1 MTESITL
8 VFGSVS
14 KTVTMLPVGTAV
26 QIEDA
31 FAVQYKW
38 QAEVTDPDDPSST
51 IPNPE
56 TKSDLV
62 FRMVREFISVTTRA
76 ASKTTARDTAA
87 GTVDEEFDA
96 IEDGSVVTSP

>member
-8 VFGSVS
+8 VFGTVS

-38 QAEVTDPDDPSST
+38 QAEVTDPEDPSST

-56 TKSDLV
+56 SKSDLV
-62 FRMVREFISVTTRA
+62 FRMVRKFISDTTRA
-76 ASKTTARDTAA
+76 ASRSVAVVPVLE
-87 GTVDEEFDA
+87 GVDAEFDA
-96 IEDGSVVTSP
+96 IEEGSVVTSP